1 MALPTVRTSNG
12 HEMGGPGFCDSR
24 DLVLAEFPLMERKKA
39 LAAVFFAKM
48 PPIRH
53 AAVTMDT

>member
-1 MALPTVRTSNG
+1 
-12 HEMGGPGFCDSR
+12 
-24 DLVLAEFPLMERKKA
+24 MERKKA